1 MCVFYILLLCSS
13 QSQSYNA
20 IVKYTTSTTGARWC
34 HQASPFHSLW
44 AVGSGKL
51 GLSSI
56 KSTILF
62 SFIHLHHRLGVGPI
76 MSAGRKIHPSR
87 GCSDASNTPR
97 QGGVQKNFLLATLAK
112 NVTPPTISNT
122 PPRPNSC
129 ITPCISPRASRNGT
143 LAECTE
149 VT

>member
-87 GCSDASNTPR
+87 GCSDASNTPPP
-97 QGGVQKNFLLATLAK
+97 GGCSKKIFCSLRSQKNLPPQQFP
-112 NVTPPTISNT
+112 TPPSTEFLYNSLISIAA
-122 PPRPNSC
+122 RV
-129 ITPCISPRASRNGT
+129 T
-143 LAECTE
+143 LIYFHWLI
-149 VT
+149 V